1 MGDLRY
7 TRKMRAIRGRY
18 KADRPQPCMRCGQP
32 IDYDAPP
39 DDPNAFNLG
48 HIKSYSS
55 HPELRQ
61 DPGNLQQE
69 HAGQR
74 GFGGFHRRGCAS
86 AGWVV
91 RWGVRVAGGR
101 AARQNTR
108 SCSTRCR

>member
-69 HAGQR
+69 HAG
-74 GFGGFHRRGCAS
+74 CNKS
-86 AGWVV
+86 AG
-91 RWGVRVAGGR
+91 
-101 AARQNTR
+101 ARDGTSYTLGQTSR
-108 SCSTRCR
+108 DW